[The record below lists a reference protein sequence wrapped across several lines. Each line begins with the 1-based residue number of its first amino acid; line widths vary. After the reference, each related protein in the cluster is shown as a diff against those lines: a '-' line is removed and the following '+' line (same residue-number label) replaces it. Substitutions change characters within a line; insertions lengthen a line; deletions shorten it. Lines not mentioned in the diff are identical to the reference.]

1 MVETRETRPVINRF
15 RDQFWPL
22 SNFYGCE
29 IKFNGMTYKN
39 AEACFQAMKCK
50 TDEEKIQFTL
60 LNGANAKKLG
70 RQIKTDI
77 KEWDAVK
84 DYIMLAIIQA
94 KFLQCE
100 EFRNTLMSTGDAVLI
115 EGNDHGDKYWGVCNI
130 SAEGL
135 NKLGTV
141 LMLVRD
147 RELNRKFHAGEG
159 LHYIRPISTPIDTL
173 VTRVKAGYY
182 RYEPSSELNM
192 GIAPL
197 LLDKN
202 VSEMFT
208 IVIVMEPEFA
218 SGFTVVHGADII
230 AVALKVGSKFG
241 ESDIGNVTVLQTTRN
256 AYDHFIDLGV
266 KF

>member
-1 MVETRETRPVINRF
+1 MVETRDTKPVINRF
-15 RDQFWPL
+15 RDQFWSL
-22 SNFYGCE
+22 SNFYECE

-50 TDEEKIQFTL
+50 TDEAKIQFTL

-70 RQIKTDI
+70 RLIKTDI
-77 KEWDAVK
+77 KEWDAAK

-100 EFRNTLMSTGDAVLI
+100 EFRNTLMSTGNAVLI
-115 EGNDHGDKYWGVCNI
+115 EGNDHGDIYWGVR
-130 SAEGL
+130 SDTGGGL
-135 NKLGTV
+135 NKLGKI

-147 RELNRKFHAGEG
+147 RELNRKLCTGDG
-159 LHYIRPISTPIDTL
+159 LYIRPISTPIDTL

-182 RYEPSSELNM
+182 IYEPPSELNM

-256 AYDHFIDLGV
+256 AYDHFIELGV